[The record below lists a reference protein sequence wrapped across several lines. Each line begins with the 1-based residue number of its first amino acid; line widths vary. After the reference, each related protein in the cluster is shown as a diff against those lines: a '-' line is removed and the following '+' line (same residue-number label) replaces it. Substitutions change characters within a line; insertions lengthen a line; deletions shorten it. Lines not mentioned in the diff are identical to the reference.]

1 MRASA
6 CMEGSYLDRG
16 PLMWM
21 MCPSICMFIKNAT
34 MMVNNVKFCSGNDN
48 FKESKGAK
56 IRNQV

>member
-34 MMVNNVKFCSGNDN
+34 MMVNNVIFCSGNDN
-48 FKESKGAK
+48 FKES
-56 IRNQV
+56 